1 MKKIALL
8 ITTLI
13 CINVHAQF
21 VRVYDLKGNKISK
34 GQISLITDTTLQL
47 KNHSDIIT
55 FNEIGFIKTKHSF
68 GHNSLVGGIIG
79 AGILGLSTA
88 VLFRNGSI
96 IFPNASSAALGAGI
110 FGFFSGTIIGAITNV
125 FKHTERIDINGDFNN
140 WKKYVQE
147 VTEKK
152 LNTQ

>member
-1 MKKIALL
+1 MKNIALL

-21 VRVYDLKGNKISK
+21 VRVYDLKGSKISK

-47 KNHSDIIT
+47 KNHSDVIP

-79 AGILGLSTA
+79 TGILGLSTA
-88 VLFRNGSI
+88 VLYRSSSYLD
-96 IFPNASSAALGAGI
+96 PNFVALGAGV
-110 FGFFSGTIIGAITNV
+110 FGFFSGIIIGTITNV
-125 FKHTERIDINGDFNN
+125 FKHTETIEINGDLNK
-140 WKKYVQE
+140 WEKYVQE
-147 VTEKK
+147 VTKK
-152 LNTQ
+152 KMLPQ